1 MPVMTNDSD
10 VQAEGT
16 GRPLPEVP
24 SDRWALLRWFVSS
37 ATLSVPQAAAPVAFS
52 LLTLNLTGD
61 TGDGAALILAMTL
74 AQVLGAIPIT
84 RLGRNFP
91 AARFLQIL
99 IVIRTLALVLMATLA
114 ATGVP
119 LAWLFVLAAVAGS
132 VNGAAFG
139 YLRSILNSL
148 TSTAKLPRALGI
160 SSTLGE
166 VTFVLA
172 PVAASGLGTISPV
185 FAILALA
192 LLGAVP
198 VLLVPHIPSVHGEK
212 VRAAKTSVLTPAI
225 ALWLM
230 CGAAGGA
237 TVASIEIGAVALAL
251 EFGYE
256 PALAILFTVP
266 LCLSSVTG
274 GILVS
279 IHNRTLSRRTVVLL
293 LAFMAAGAA
302 LAAFQL
308 SLTATII
315 GAVMIGCVLAPLGTY
330 YSLILDTL
338 APPHKRAEVFALLR
352 TSNAVGVICASAV
365 LTAFSIP
372 VALGVVA
379 ALMFI
384 VTIVVAAASFRK
396 S

>member
-1 MPVMTNDSD
+1 MTNDPD
-10 VQAEGT
+10 IQADGS
-16 GRPLPEVP
+16 GRPLPEAS

-61 TGDGAALILAMTL
+61 TGGGAALILAMTL

-99 IVIRTLALVLMATLA
+99 ILIRTLALVLMATLA

-119 LAWLFVLAAVAGS
+119 LVWLFVLAAVAGS

-172 PVAASGLGTISPV
+172 PVVASGLGTVSPI

-198 VLLVPHIPSVHGEK
+198 VLLVPHVQSVHGEK

-237 TVASIEIGAVALAL
+237 TVAAIEIGAVALAL
-251 EFGYE
+251 EFRCE
-256 PALAILFTVP
+256 PALAIMFTVP

-279 IHNRTLSRRTVVLL
+279 IYNRTLSRWTVVLL
-293 LAFMAAGAA
+293 LALMAIGAA

-308 SLTATII
+308 SLTITII
-315 GAVMIGCVLAPLGTY
+315 GAVLIGCVLAPLGTY

-338 APPHKRAEVFALLR
+338 APPHKRPEVFALLR
-352 TSNAVGVICASAV
+352 TSNAVGVIFASGV

-379 ALMFI
+379 TLMSI
-384 VTIVVAAASFRK
+384 VTMVVAVASLRK
-396 S
+396 G